1 MAKTQ
6 LDQVKSDIV
15 TLEVKLAHAVWHQ
28 DAFSQIQL
36 HKELEEKKS
45 LKDTLEW
52 M

>member
-6 LDQVKSDIV
+6 LDQVKLDII
-15 TLEVKLAHAVWHQ
+15 TLEVKLAHAVMYG
-28 DAFSQIQL
+28 DAFSQIAINQ
-36 HKELEEKKS
+36 ELEEKKS